1 MPFEINH
8 CVTLLHKQRG
18 GYGFID
24 PVAAVVCRVTPKRV
38 RIRVAQKVNGNWT
51 PKYVSMKR
59 EQLRER
65 TKPVAALGE
74 TEWARHGH
82 DYGPL
87 NCLRTIAL
95 AGGGMHHDDEALA
108 RACSRRAAA
117 TALGEA

>member
-8 CVTLLHKQRG
+8 RVTLLHEQRG

-24 PVAAVVCRVTPKRV
+24 PVAAVVCRATPKRV

-51 PKYVSMKR
+51 PKYVSVKP
-59 EQLRER
+59 EKLRER

-74 TEWARHGH
+74 TGRPVMDMTMDRLNSA
-82 DYGPL
+82 DYCSRWG
-87 NCLRTIAL
+87 TDD
-95 AGGGMHHDDEALA
+95 HDDEALA